1 MSCTHTLLPAIRA
14 ECFGFH
20 NERHQGNVL
29 LDSGLQIS
37 LIREAFADKLK
48 LQGKNT
54 TIVISKVGGETEEIQ
69 TKIFKMQIDSGNY
82 LGSKDR

>member
-1 MSCTHTLLPAIRA
+1 MSSTDTLLPAIRA

-20 NERHQGNVL
+20 NERHQENVL

-54 TIVISKVGGETEEIQ
+54 TIVISKVGGETEEMQ